1 MTGRT
6 LGGRYQ
12 ILERIGG
19 GGMAIVYRGMDV
31 LLRRPVAIKTL
42 RSEYA
47 LDMDFVRRFKRE
59 AQAAAS
65 LSHPS
70 VVNIYDVGQ
79 DGEIHYIV
87 MEYVDGKTLKQVIE
101 ERAPLPVEEAV
112 EIARQICEALAH
124 AHDHHIIHRDVKPHN
139 ILISKS
145 GRVKVTDFG
154 IARAMST
161 NTITHNSSTVLG
173 SVHYFSPEQARGAI
187 ADAKSDVYSLGI
199 VLYEM
204 LTGRLPFS
212 GETPIS
218 IALKHLQEPFVEPR
232 ALSPRIPQSVENI
245 VLRAL
250 MKDPRERYQSVRAMA
265 DDLERALLLPD
276 VPKFISSAQS
286 FDDSPSI
293 QIPIIAADR
302 AMKEPFD
309 EEAIEEPEAPRS
321 LKRKILVTLA
331 WIFGFGALVALAAVA
346 AIYIVVTYLRV
357 PMVQMPNVVGM
368 PYLQARNELVAHGFD
383 PAKIREVLDTKSTSK
398 VAQGDVE
405 RQSPTSGMV
414 QANQEITL
422 VVKAGTAQIAMPQ
435 LVGYSESEAEQRLLD
450 LGVPS
455 GHIVIQT
462 QASSTVPSN
471 QVMSTTPVAGTTFA
485 SSTQQITLVV
495 SSGAQSAAVP
505 NVQGQSL
512 SSASSML
519 KADGFSVGQ
528 VTNAPSATVPAGQV
542 ISQTPQ
548 PGQQAA
554 AGSAVNLVV
563 SSGQP
568 AGATAVTANVN
579 VSLSPG
585 TSLPATVKVVVNDVF
600 GTRTAV
606 DTSQSSA
613 QATYAVQVTTTP
625 SHPAQIDVYANG
637 QLIGSDVVNGNTVTA
652 SGGGGSSGNAS
663 STTPANTAP
672 SSGKGDNGNGS
683 PHSTS

>member
-1 MTGRT
+1 MTERT

-79 DGEIHYIV
+79 DEEIHYIV

-101 ERAPLPVEEAV
+101 ERAPLPVDEAV

-124 AHDHHIIHRDVKPHN
+124 AHEHHIIHRDVKPHN
-139 ILISKS
+139 ILISKA

-173 SVHYFSPEQARGAI
+173 SVHYFSPEQARGAL

-204 LTGRLPFS
+204 LTGKLPFS

-218 IALKHLQEPFVEPR
+218 VALKHLQESFIEPR
-232 ALSPRIPQSVENI
+232 ILAPRIPQSVENI

-276 VPKFISSAQS
+276 VPKFISTAQS

-293 QIPIIAADR
+293 QIPIIASDAFVPHSTSDV
-302 AMKEPFD
+302 AVEQS
-309 EEAIEEPEAPRS
+309 EEPPRS
-321 LKRKILVTLA
+321 LKRKILTTLA
-331 WIFGFGALVALAAVA
+331 WIFGFGALVVLAAVA

-357 PMVQMPNVVGM
+357 PTVQMPNVVGM
-368 PYLQARNELVAHGFD
+368 PYMQARSELITHGFD
-383 PAKIREVLDTKSTSK
+383 AGKIHEVLDPKSTSK

-405 RQSPTSGMV
+405 SQSPATGMV
-414 QANQEITL
+414 QATQDITL
-422 VVKAGTAQIAMPQ
+422 TVKSGTAQMMMPP
-435 LVGYSESEAEQRLLD
+435 LVGYSESEAEQRLND
-450 LGVPS
+450 MGVPS
-455 GHIVIQT
+455 GNISIQSVP
-462 QASSTVPSN
+462 SSSVPSN
-471 QVMSTTPVAGTTFA
+471 QVISTTPA
-485 SSTQQITLVV
+485 SGASISTNNSQQITLVV
-495 SSGAQSAAVP
+495 SSGTQSAAVP
-505 NVQGQSL
+505 NVQGQSV
-512 SSASSML
+512 SNASSML
-519 KADGFSVGQ
+519 KSDGFAVGQ
-528 VTNAPSATVPAGQV
+528 VTNAPSSTVPSGQV
-542 ISQTPQ
+542 ISQSPL
-548 PGQQAA
+548 PGQQAV
-554 AGSAVNLVV
+554 AGSAVNLTV
-563 SSGQP
+563 SSGEP
-568 AGATAVTANVN
+568 AGSTLVTANVN
-579 VSLSPG
+579 VSLPPG
-585 TSLPATVKVVVNDVF
+585 TALPATVKIVVTDVL

-606 DTSQSSA
+606 DTSQSTA
-613 QATYAVQVTTTP
+613 QASYAVQVTTTP
-625 SHPAQIDVYANG
+625 SHPAQIDVYENG
-637 QLIGSDVVNGNTVTA
+637 QLIGNDEVNGNQVTA
-652 SGGGGSSGNAS
+652 NGGAG
-663 STTPANTAP
+663 PAQNNPAP
-672 SSGKGDNGNGS
+672 SNPGKGKNN
-683 PHSTS
+683 

>member
-1 MTGRT
+1 MTERT

-79 DGEIHYIV
+79 DEEIHYIV

-101 ERAPLPVEEAV
+101 ERAPLPVDEAV

-124 AHDHHIIHRDVKPHN
+124 AHEHHIIHRDVKPHN
-139 ILISKS
+139 ILISKA

-173 SVHYFSPEQARGAI
+173 SVHYFSPEQARGAL

-204 LTGRLPFS
+204 LTGKLPFS

-218 IALKHLQEPFVEPR
+218 VALKHLQESFIEPR
-232 ALSPRIPQSVENI
+232 ILAPRIPQSVENI

-276 VPKFISSAQS
+276 VPKFISTAQS

-293 QIPIIAADR
+293 QIPIIASDAFV
-302 AMKEPFD
+302 PHNTSD
-309 EEAIEEPEAPRS
+309 EAVEQLEEPPRS
-321 LKRKILVTLA
+321 LKRKILTTLA
-331 WIFGFGALVALAAVA
+331 WIFGFGALVVLAAVA

-357 PMVQMPNVVGM
+357 PTVQMPNVVGM
-368 PYLQARNELVAHGFD
+368 PYMQARSELITHGFD
-383 PAKIREVLDTKSTSK
+383 AGKIHEVLDSKSTSK

-405 RQSPTSGMV
+405 SQSPATGMV
-414 QANQEITL
+414 QATQDITL
-422 VVKAGTAQIAMPQ
+422 TVKSGSAQMTMPP
-435 LVGYSESEAEQRLLD
+435 LVGYSESEAEQRLND
-450 LGVPS
+450 MGVPS
-455 GHIVIQT
+455 GNISIQSVP
-462 QASSTVPSN
+462 SSSVPSN
-471 QVMSTTPVAGTTFA
+471 QVISTTPA
-485 SSTQQITLVV
+485 SGASIATNSSQQITLVV
-495 SSGAQSAAVP
+495 SSGTQSAAVP
-505 NVQGQSL
+505 NVQGQSV
-512 SSASSML
+512 SNASSML
-519 KADGFSVGQ
+519 KSDGFAVGQ
-528 VTNAPSATVPAGQV
+528 VTNTPSSTVPSGQV
-542 ISQTPQ
+542 ISQSPL
-548 PGQQAA
+548 PGQQAV
-554 AGSAVNLVV
+554 AGSAVNLTV
-563 SSGQP
+563 SSGEP
-568 AGATAVTANVN
+568 AGSTLVTANVN
-579 VSLSPG
+579 VSLPPG
-585 TSLPATVKVVVNDVF
+585 TALPATVKIVVTDVL

-606 DTSQSSA
+606 DTSQSTA
-613 QATYAVQVTTTP
+613 QASYAVQVTTTP
-625 SHPAQIDVYANG
+625 SHPAQIDVYENG
-637 QLIGSDVVNGNTVTA
+637 QLIGNDEVNGNQVTA
-652 SGGGGSSGNAS
+652 NGGAG
-663 STTPANTAP
+663 PAQNNPAP
-672 SSGKGDNGNGS
+672 PNPGKGKNN
-683 PHSTS
+683 